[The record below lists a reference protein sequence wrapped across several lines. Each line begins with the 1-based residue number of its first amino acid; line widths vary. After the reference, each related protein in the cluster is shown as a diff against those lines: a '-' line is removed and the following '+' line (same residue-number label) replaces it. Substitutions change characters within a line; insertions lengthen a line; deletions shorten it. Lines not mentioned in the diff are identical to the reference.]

1 MHADTRRCLDRL
13 WFIGVHRRLKRF
25 CLMDGMIKIKLY
37 RSPICT
43 PQKHK
48 RVVLGLG
55 LLEQLRDKNE
65 IAEMRGLAVEKL

>member
-1 MHADTRRCLDRL
+1 
-13 WFIGVHRRLKRF
+13 
-25 CLMDGMIKIKLY
+25 MDGMIKIKLY